1 MASTGHP
8 ATNRDVRSALRKE
21 KESKEMIKI
30 SIEVSSGLARFRVS
44 VMAECIERALDIAQ
58 TLNPGK
64 ECKVIFPI
72 DAEGF
77 IVKEESLPRMEAL
90 GMVAA

>member
-1 MASTGHP
+1 MPRQA
-8 ATNRDVRSALRKE
+8 ANRDARSVLRKE
-21 KESKEMIKI
+21 TEEHKVMIRI

-44 VMAECIERALDIAQ
+44 VKAECIERALDIAQ

-77 IVKEESLPRMEAL
+77 FVKEESVARIEAL
-90 GMVAA
+90 GTVAA

>member
-1 MASTGHP
+1 
-8 ATNRDVRSALRKE
+8 
-21 KESKEMIKI
+21 MIKI
-30 SIEVSSGLARFRVS
+30 SVEVSGGPTRFRTWVQAQS
-44 VMAECIERALDIAQ
+44 IERALKIVQ

-77 IVKEESLPRMEAL
+77 FVKEESVARIEAL
-90 GMVAA
+90 GTVAA